1 MGIKKFESKL
11 NSYEEKVSKLLKTSK
26 HTSIKGISI
35 SILIITII
43 LFMIV
48 NWINPLWLKLI
59 KIKLKFF
66 I

>member
-1 MGIKKFESKL
+1 VGIKKFESKL